1 MPNPGDRGQWR
12 VIAAAAG
19 VSGVLAVLA
28 TLLAIGY
35 FEQTKLQRVA
45 HQESLRAQQAAAEAR
60 AAANRGFRARDQ
72 AEDLVGFLLDD
83 LRDELFQID
92 RSDLLGAAA
101 EKAVTYFDQLP
112 PELVTP
118 ESQARHASILLTLSD
133 ARYQQGDHHGAI
145 AAASRSIDL
154 WKRLVASGDSDGTH
168 TIHLGRA
175 MGELGLYQNQSD
187 DPYAAANTYREMIR
201 LYEDPPARLKNDG
214 WRDHGL
220 AKAHMGLGE
229 IERLKKNYPEARAEY
244 SKAIA
249 HISTALTHNSN
260 EISWLQMTMTLH
272 NNIGV
277 TLMHEKDYSA
287 AERAFEQA
295 TRPNRILIRLEPRN
309 HRWEKELATTVLNL
323 GSLLHLQKDYTR
335 AEPYLREAVALR
347 KGAAD
352 WDPTSTRAIRK
363 LAHAW
368 HRLAVFQFDTVHAT
382 NALASGRKALTELR
396 RLLDATPDDRQAV
409 EEISEYT
416 EKYRDRL
423 IAARMP
429 VEAKELTREIT
440 ALAEAN
446 QSVNS
451 TGRSSTRQLTALH
464 TNPPPTEA
472 SAHHPH

>member
-1 MPNPGDRGQWR
+1 
-12 VIAAAAG
+12 
-19 VSGVLAVLA
+19 
-28 TLLAIGY
+28 
-35 FEQTKLQRVA
+35 
-45 HQESLRAQQAAAEAR
+45 
-60 AAANRGFRARDQ
+60 
-72 AEDLVGFLLDD
+72 
-83 LRDELFQID
+83 
-92 RSDLLGAAA
+92 
-101 EKAVTYFDQLP
+101 
-112 PELVTP
+112 
-118 ESQARHASILLTLSD
+118 
-133 ARYQQGDHHGAI
+133 
-145 AAASRSIDL
+145 
-154 WKRLVASGDSDGTH
+154 
-168 TIHLGRA
+168 
-175 MGELGLYQNQSD
+175 
-187 DPYAAANTYREMIR
+187 
-201 LYEDPPARLKNDG
+201 
-214 WRDHGL
+214 
-220 AKAHMGLGE
+220 
-229 IERLKKNYPEARAEY
+229 
-244 SKAIA
+244 
-249 HISTALTHNSN
+249 
-260 EISWLQMTMTLH
+260 MTMTLH

-451 TGRSSTRQLTALH
+451 TGRSWTRLLTALH
-464 TNPPPTEA
+464 TNPPPREA
-472 SAHHPH
+472 SSNHPH